1 MLCVHAAPM
10 ASASLSSDAPPMA
23 NIAAAHAAAA
33 VAAIMAAVTGQ
44 L

>member
-1 MLCVHAAPM
+1 M

-23 NIAAAHAAAA
+23 NIAAEHAAAA